1 MKAIAKQSIEF
12 AEAPEQ
18 AVKAADA
25 ILGANPFVGLD
36 SDQVIEQLSLFVNE
50 TLKNPEVLGGQL
62 IKMAVELFKVV
73 AGVSDVAP
81 EESDKRFTDPTWSDN
96 PFYRRVMQAYLV
108 WRSTMMSMVPDNG
121 SGDGEWKETEQQ
133 RFAVRL
139 LTEALAPTNV
149 LIGNPAALKR
159 AFETG
164 GTSLVHGLRSFFD
177 DLWNNNGMPQ
187 TVDKRPFAVG
197 RNLAV
202 TPGAVVF
209 RSEILELL
217 QYAPATRQV
226 YERPIMLVP
235 PQINKFYVMDLA
247 PKRSLTEY
255 AVARG
260 VPFFTVSWRNPRPE
274 HRNWGLDEYVTALT
288 DAVDAVCEISGSSTV
303 NLLGVCSG
311 GITSTLMLGHL
322 AAAGDHRV
330 NAASLIVT
338 MLDSSMPSMTGMFT
352 TREGVA
358 AAIDRSRRQGVL
370 NGAEMER
377 LFAWL
382 RPNDL
387 VWNYWVNNY
396 LMGKDPAPF
405 DILYWN
411 ADSTNLPARLH
422 AGFMELLLHN
432 GLTRAGTVQILGTPI
447 DLRQAGHDMFV
458 VGGMTDHICAWRA
471 VYNGARLFGGR
482 TEFVL
487 NSSGHVQTLVCP
499 PTNFKAKYYV
509 NSVLGADPET
519 WVKGATEQKGSWWDH
534 WLGWLD
540 KRSGDKREA
549 PASLGSLRFPP
560 LEPAPGKYVMEQAD
574 GTSSL
579 GRLLMKQIERTE

>member
-1 MKAIAKQSIEF
+1 MKANAKQESAEF
-12 AEAPEQ
+12 AEAPEH
-18 AVKAADA
+18 AVRAADA

-36 SDQVIEQLSLFVNE
+36 ADQVIEQLSNFVDE
-50 TLKNPEVLGGQL
+50 TLRNPEVLGGRL
-62 IKMAVELFKVV
+62 IKMAVELFKVA
-73 AGVSDVAP
+73 AGVSDVTP
-81 EESDKRFTDPTWSDN
+81 DESDKRFDDPTWSDN
-96 PFYRRVMQAYLV
+96 FFYRRLMQSYLV
-108 WRSTMMSMVPDNG
+108 WRSTMQSMVREGEHANG
-121 SGDGEWKETEQQ
+121 DWKEAEQQ
-133 RFAVRL
+133 RFAIRL

-149 LIGNPAALKR
+149 LLGNPAAIKR

-164 GTSLVHGLRSFFD
+164 GMSLVYGMRSFFD

-209 RSEILELL
+209 RSEVLELL
-217 QYAPATRQV
+217 QYTPATRQV
-226 YERPIMLVP
+226 YERPVMLVP
-235 PQINKFYVMDLA
+235 PQINKFYIMDLA

-255 AVARG
+255 TVARG

-274 HRNWGLDEYVTALT
+274 HRDWGLDEYVAALKE
-288 DAVDAVCEISGSSTV
+288 ALDAVCEISGSPTV

-322 AAAGDHRV
+322 AALGDRRV
-330 NAASLIVT
+330 NSASLIVT

-352 TREGVA
+352 TKEGVA
-358 AAIDRSRRQGVL
+358 AATDRSRRQGVL

-422 AGFMELLLHN
+422 AGFLDLLLRN
-432 GLTRAGTVQILGTPI
+432 GLTRAGAVEILDTPI
-447 DLRQAGHDMFV
+447 DLRQAGYDLFV

-509 NSVLGADPET
+509 NPALGGDPDA
-519 WVKGATEQKGSWWDH
+519 WLKNATEQKGSWWDH
-534 WLGWLD
+534 WLAWLD
-540 KRSGDKREA
+540 KHSGEKREA
-549 PASLGSLRFPP
+549 PASLGSVRYPP
-560 LEPAPGKYVMEQAD
+560 LDSAPGKYVMETA
-574 GTSSL
+574 GGISSVSA
-579 GRLLMKQIERTE
+579 

>member
-1 MKAIAKQSIEF
+1 MKATAAKQSVDF

-18 AVKAADA
+18 SVRAADA

-36 SDQVIEQLSLFVNE
+36 SEQILGELTNFVSD
-50 TLKNPEVLGGQL
+50 TLKQPEVLGGHL
-62 IKMAVELFKVV
+62 TRMAVELAKVA
-73 AGVSDVAP
+73 AGVSEVVP
-81 EESDKRFTDPTWSDN
+81 EDSDKRFSDPTWSDN
-96 PFYRRVMQAYLV
+96 PFYRRVMQTYLV
-108 WRSTMMSMVPDNG
+108 WRSTMQSMVPERGYAN
-121 SGDGEWKETEQQ
+121 GEWKETEQQ

-139 LTEALAPTNV
+139 LTEALAPTN
-149 LIGNPAALKR
+149 LLLGNPAAIKR

-164 GTSLVHGLRSFFD
+164 GASLIHGLRNFLD
-177 DLWNNNGMPQ
+177 DLRNNNGMPQ

-209 RSEILELL
+209 RSEMLELL
-217 QYAPATRQV
+217 QYAPTTRQV
-226 YERPIMLVP
+226 YERPLLLVP
-235 PQINKFYVMDLA
+235 PQINKFYIMDLA

-260 VPFFTVSWRNPRPE
+260 VPFFTVSWRNPKPE
-274 HRNWGLDEYVTALT
+274 HRNWGLDEYVIAIKEAL
-288 DAVDAVCEISGSSTV
+288 DAVCEITGSPAA

-322 AAAGDHRV
+322 AALGDRRI
-330 NAASLIVT
+330 NAATLVVT

-352 TREGVA
+352 TEESVA
-358 AAIDRSRRQGVL
+358 AAVERSRRQGML
-370 NGAEMER
+370 NGAEMAR

-422 AGFMELLLHN
+422 AGFMELLLRN
-432 GLTRAGTVQILGTPI
+432 GLTRAGAVELLGTPI
-447 DLRQAGHDMFV
+447 DLRQAGNDLFV
-458 VGGMTDHICAWRA
+458 VGGMTDHICSWRA

-482 TEFVL
+482 SEFVL

-499 PTNFKAKYYV
+499 PTNFKARYYV
-509 NSVLGADPET
+509 NPSMGDDPET
-519 WVKGATEQKGSWWDH
+519 WLKEATEQKGSWWDH
-534 WLGWLD
+534 WLEWLD

-549 PASLGSLRFPP
+549 PANLGSRRFPP
-560 LEPAPGKYVMEQAD
+560 LEPAPGKYVMEQ
-574 GTSSL
+574 
-579 GRLLMKQIERTE
+579 

>member
-1 MKAIAKQSIEF
+1 MKASAKPSAEF
-12 AEAPEQ
+12 AEAPEH
-18 AVKAADA
+18 AVRAADA

-36 SDQVIEQLSLFVNE
+36 ADQVIEQLSNFANE
-50 TLKNPEVLGGQL
+50 KLKNPEVLGGHL
-62 IKMAVELFKVV
+62 IKLAVEMFKVV
-73 AGVSDVAP
+73 TGVSDAAP
-81 EESDKRFTDPTWSDN
+81 DESDKRFDDPTWSDN
-96 PFYRRVMQAYLV
+96 PFYRRLMQAYLV
-108 WRSTMMSMVPDNG
+108 WRSTMQSMVREGSHANG
-121 SGDGEWKETEQQ
+121 DWKEAEQQ
-133 RFAVRL
+133 RFAIRL

-149 LIGNPAALKR
+149 LLGNPAAIKR

-164 GTSLVHGLRSFFD
+164 GMSLLYGMRSFFD

-217 QYAPATRQV
+217 QYTPATRQV
-226 YERPIMLVP
+226 YERPVMLVP
-235 PQINKFYVMDLA
+235 PQINKFYIMDLA

-255 AVARG
+255 AVAHG

-274 HRNWGLDEYVTALT
+274 HRDWGLDEYVTALKE
-288 DAVDAVCEISGSSTV
+288 ALDAVCEISGSPTA

-311 GITSTLMLGHL
+311 GITSTLTLGHL
-322 AAAGDHRV
+322 AALGDRRV
-330 NAASLIVT
+330 NSASLIVT

-352 TREGVA
+352 TKEGVA
-358 AAIDRSRRQGVL
+358 AATDRSRRQGVL
-370 NGAEMER
+370 NGADMER

-422 AGFMELLLHN
+422 AGFLDLLLRN
-432 GLTRAGTVQILGTPI
+432 GLTRAGAVEILGTPI
-447 DLRQAGHDMFV
+447 DLRQAGYDIFV

-509 NSVLGADPET
+509 NPALGGDPDA
-519 WVKGATEQKGSWWDH
+519 WLKGATEQKGSWWDH

-540 KRSGDKREA
+540 RRSGDKRDA
-549 PASLGSLRFPP
+549 PASLGSVHYPP
-560 LEPAPGKYVMEQAD
+560 LDSAPGKYVMETAS
-574 GTSSL
+574 GTSSA
-579 GRLLMKQIERTE
+579 GA

>member
-1 MKAIAKQSIEF
+1 MKATAAKQSVEF

-18 AVKAADA
+18 SVRAANA

-36 SDQVIEQLSLFVNE
+36 SDKIFGELTNFVSE
-50 TLKNPEVLGGQL
+50 TLKSPEVLGGHL
-62 IKMAVELFKVV
+62 TRMAVELAKV
-73 AGVSDVAP
+73 ATGVSDVAP
-81 EESDKRFTDPTWSDN
+81 EDSDKRFADPTWSEN
-96 PFYRRVMQAYLV
+96 PFYRRMMQTYLV
-108 WRSTMMSMVPDNG
+108 WRSTMQSMVPERGNVN
-121 SGDGEWKETEQQ
+121 GEWKETEQQ

-139 LTEALAPTNV
+139 LTEALAPTN
-149 LIGNPAALKR
+149 LLLGNPAAIKR

-164 GTSLVHGLRSFFD
+164 GASLIHGLRNFLD
-177 DLWNNNGMPQ
+177 DLRNNNGMPQ

-217 QYAPATRQV
+217 QYAPTTRQV
-226 YERPIMLVP
+226 YERPLLLVP
-235 PQINKFYVMDLA
+235 PQINKFYIMDLA

-260 VPFFTVSWRNPRPE
+260 VPFFTVSWRNPKPE
-274 HRNWGLDEYVTALT
+274 HRNWGLDEYVSAIKEAL
-288 DAVDAVCEISGSSTV
+288 DAVCEITGSPAA

-311 GITSTLMLGHL
+311 GITSTVMLGHL
-322 AAAGDHRV
+322 AALGDRRI
-330 NAASLIVT
+330 NAATLVVT

-352 TREGVA
+352 TEESVA
-358 AAIDRSRRQGVL
+358 AAVERSRRQGML
-370 NGAEMER
+370 NGAEMAR

-422 AGFMELLLHN
+422 AGFMELLLRN
-432 GLTRAGTVQILGTPI
+432 GLTRAGAVEILGTPI
-447 DLRQAGHDMFV
+447 DLREVGNDLFV
-458 VGGMTDHICAWRA
+458 VGGMTDHICSWRA

-482 TEFVL
+482 SEFVL

-499 PTNFKAKYYV
+499 PTNFKARYYV
-509 NSVLGADPET
+509 NPSMGDDPDAWLKE
-519 WVKGATEQKGSWWDH
+519 ATEQKGSWWDH

-549 PASLGSLRFPP
+549 PASLGSRRFPP
-560 LEPAPGKYVMEQAD
+560 LEPAPGKYVMEQ
-574 GTSSL
+574 
-579 GRLLMKQIERTE
+579 

>member
-1 MKAIAKQSIEF
+1 MKATAAKQSVEF

-18 AVKAADA
+18 SVRAADA

-36 SDQVIEQLSLFVNE
+36 SDQIIGELTNFVSESL
-50 TLKNPEVLGGQL
+50 KHPEVLGGQL
-62 IKMAVELFKVV
+62 TRMAVELAKVV
-73 AGVSDVAP
+73 AGVSEVAP
-81 EESDKRFTDPTWSDN
+81 EDSDKRFADPTWSDN
-96 PFYRRVMQAYLV
+96 PLYRRIMQTYLV
-108 WRSTMMSMVPDNG
+108 WRSTMQSMVPERGNG
-121 SGDGEWKETEQQ
+121 NGGWKETEQQ

-139 LTEALAPTNV
+139 LTEALAPTN
-149 LIGNPAALKR
+149 LLLGNPAAIKR

-164 GTSLVHGLRSFFD
+164 GASLMHGLRNFLD
-177 DLWNNNGMPQ
+177 DLRNNNGMPQ

-226 YERPIMLVP
+226 YERPLLLVP
-235 PQINKFYVMDLA
+235 PQINKFYIMDLA

-255 AVARG
+255 AVAQG
-260 VPFFTVSWRNPRPE
+260 VPFFTVSWRNPKPE
-274 HRNWGLDEYVTALT
+274 NRNWGLDEYVSAIKQALE
-288 DAVDAVCEISGSSTV
+288 AVSEITGSAAA

-311 GITSTLMLGHL
+311 GITSALMLGHL
-322 AAAGDHRV
+322 AALGDRRI
-330 NAASLIVT
+330 NAATLVVT

-352 TREGVA
+352 TEESVA
-358 AAIDRSRRQGVL
+358 AAVERSRQRGML
-370 NGAEMER
+370 DGAEMAR

-422 AGFMELLLHN
+422 AGFMELLLRN
-432 GLTRAGTVQILGTPI
+432 GLTRAGAVEILGTPI
-447 DLRQAGHDMFV
+447 DLRQAGNDLFV
-458 VGGMTDHICAWRA
+458 VGGMTDHICSWRA

-482 TEFVL
+482 SEFVL

-499 PTNFKAKYYV
+499 PTNFKARYYV
-509 NSVLGADPET
+509 NSSMGDDPDAWLKE
-519 WVKGATEQKGSWWDH
+519 ATEQKGSWWDH

-549 PASLGSLRFPP
+549 PASLGSRRFPP
-560 LEPAPGKYVMEQAD
+560 LEPAPGKYVMEQ
-574 GTSSL
+574 
-579 GRLLMKQIERTE
+579 

>member
-1 MKAIAKQSIEF
+1 MKATAAKQSVEF

-18 AVKAADA
+18 SVRAADA

-36 SDQVIEQLSLFVNE
+36 SDQILGELTNFVSE
-50 TLKNPEVLGGQL
+50 TFKHPEVLGGQL
-62 IKMAVELFKVV
+62 TRMAVELAKVA
-73 AGVSDVAP
+73 AGVSEVAP
-81 EESDKRFTDPTWSDN
+81 EDSDKRFSDPTWADN
-96 PFYRRVMQAYLV
+96 PFYRRVMQTYLV
-108 WRSTMMSMVPDNG
+108 WRSTMQSMVPERGYAN
-121 SGDGEWKETEQQ
+121 GEWKETEQQ

-139 LTEALAPTNV
+139 LTEALAPTN
-149 LIGNPAALKR
+149 LLLGNPAAIKR

-164 GTSLVHGLRSFFD
+164 GASLIHGLRNFLD
-177 DLWNNNGMPQ
+177 DLRNNNGMPQ

-209 RSEILELL
+209 RSEMLELL
-217 QYAPATRQV
+217 QYAPTTRQV
-226 YERPIMLVP
+226 YERPLLLVP
-235 PQINKFYVMDLA
+235 PQINKFYIMDLA

-260 VPFFTVSWRNPRPE
+260 VPFFTVSWRNPKPE
-274 HRNWGLDEYVTALT
+274 HRNWGLDEYVIAIKEAL
-288 DAVDAVCEISGSSTV
+288 DAVCEITGSPAA

-322 AAAGDHRV
+322 AALGDRRI
-330 NAASLIVT
+330 NAATLVVT

-352 TREGVA
+352 TEESVA
-358 AAIDRSRRQGVL
+358 AAVERSRRQGML
-370 NGAEMER
+370 NGAEMAR

-422 AGFMELLLHN
+422 AGFMELLLRN
-432 GLTRAGTVQILGTPI
+432 GLTRAGAVEILGTPI
-447 DLRQAGHDMFV
+447 DLRQAGNDLFV
-458 VGGMTDHICAWRA
+458 VGGMTDHICSWRA

-482 TEFVL
+482 SEFVL

-499 PTNFKAKYYV
+499 PTNFKARYYV
-509 NSVLGADPET
+509 NPSMGDDPDAWLKE
-519 WVKGATEQKGSWWDH
+519 ATEQKGSWWDH

-549 PASLGSLRFPP
+549 PANLGSRRFPP
-560 LEPAPGKYVMEQAD
+560 LEPAPGKYVMEQ
-574 GTSSL
+574 
-579 GRLLMKQIERTE
+579 

>member
-1 MKAIAKQSIEF
+1 MKATAAKQSIEF
-12 AEAPEQ
+12 AEPPEQ
-18 AVKAADA
+18 AARAADS
-25 ILGANPFVGLD
+25 ILGANPFVGLNP
-36 SDQVIEQLSLFVNE
+36 DQVLGQLSNFVSRN
-50 TLKNPEVLGGQL
+50 LKEPEILGGQL
-62 IKMAVELFKVV
+62 ARMMVELAKVV
-73 AGVSDVAP
+73 AGVSDVTP
-81 EESDKRFTDPTWSDN
+81 ETSDKRFDDPTWTEN
-96 PFYRRVMQAYLV
+96 PLYRRIMQAYLV
-108 WRSTMMSMVPDNG
+108 WRSTMQSMVPESAN
-121 SGDGEWKETEQQ
+121 GEWKETEQQ

-139 LTEALAPTNV
+139 LTEALAPTN
-149 LIGNPAALKR
+149 LLLGNPAALKR
-159 AFETG
+159 AFETAG
-164 GTSLVHGLRSFFD
+164 GSLIHGLRNFLD

-209 RSEILELL
+209 RSEVLELL
-217 QYAPATRQV
+217 QYAPATRQI
-226 YERPIMLVP
+226 YERPVMLVP
-235 PQINKFYVMDLA
+235 PQINKFYIMDLA

-255 AVARG
+255 AVAHG
-260 VPFFTVSWRNPRPE
+260 VPFFTVSWRNPRPV
-274 HRNWGLDEYVTALT
+274 HREWDLDRYVTALKE
-288 DAVDAVCEISGSSTV
+288 ALQAVCEISGSSSA

-311 GITSTLMLGHL
+311 GITSALMLGHL
-322 AAAGDHRV
+322 AAIDDRRI

-338 MLDSSMPSMTGMFT
+338 MLDSSVPSMTGMFT
-352 TREGVA
+352 TAEGVT
-358 AAIDRSRRQGVL
+358 AAIERSRGQGVL

-377 LFAWL
+377 MFAWL

-422 AGFMELLLHN
+422 AGFMDLLLRN
-432 GLTRAGTVQILGTPI
+432 SLTHAGAAEVLGTPI
-447 DLRQAGHDMFV
+447 DLSKVGCDMFV

-499 PTNFKAKYYV
+499 PANFKARYLV
-509 NSVLGADPET
+509 NPTLGDDPET
-519 WVKGATEQKGSWWDH
+519 WFKNATEQKGSWWDH

-540 KRSGDKREA
+540 KRSGNKREA
-549 PASLGSLRFPP
+549 PASLGSPQFPP
-560 LEPAPGKYVMEQAD
+560 LEAAPGRYVMQ
-574 GTSSL
+574 
-579 GRLLMKQIERTE
+579 

>member
-1 MKAIAKQSIEF
+1 MKATAAKQSVEF

-18 AVKAADA
+18 SVRAADA

-36 SDQVIEQLSLFVNE
+36 SDQIIGELTHFVSESL
-50 TLKNPEVLGGQL
+50 KHPEVLGGQL
-62 IKMAVELFKVV
+62 TRMAVELAKVV
-73 AGVSDVAP
+73 AGVSEVAP
-81 EESDKRFTDPTWSDN
+81 EDSDKRFADPTWSDN
-96 PFYRRVMQAYLV
+96 PLYRRIMQTYLV
-108 WRSTMMSMVPDNG
+108 CRSTMQSMVPERVPERGNG
-121 SGDGEWKETEQQ
+121 NGGWKETEQQ

-139 LTEALAPTNV
+139 LTEALAPTN
-149 LIGNPAALKR
+149 LLLGNPAAIKR

-164 GTSLVHGLRSFFD
+164 GASLMHGLRNFLD
-177 DLWNNNGMPQ
+177 DLRNNNGMPQ

-209 RSEILELL
+209 RSEMLELL
-217 QYAPATRQV
+217 QYAPTTRQV
-226 YERPIMLVP
+226 YERPLLLVP
-235 PQINKFYVMDLA
+235 PQINKFYIMDLA

-255 AVARG
+255 AVAHG
-260 VPFFTVSWRNPRPE
+260 VPFFTVSWRNPKPE
-274 HRNWGLDEYVTALT
+274 NRNWGLDEYVSAIKQALE
-288 DAVDAVCEISGSSTV
+288 AVSEITGSAAA

-311 GITSTLMLGHL
+311 GITSALMLGHL
-322 AAAGDHRV
+322 AALGDRRI
-330 NAASLIVT
+330 NAATLVVT

-352 TREGVA
+352 TEESVA
-358 AAIDRSRRQGVL
+358 AAVERSRQRGML
-370 NGAEMER
+370 DGAEMAR

-422 AGFMELLLHN
+422 AGFMELLLRN
-432 GLTRAGTVQILGTPI
+432 GLTRAGAVEILGTPI
-447 DLRQAGHDMFV
+447 DLRQAGNDLFV
-458 VGGMTDHICAWRA
+458 VGGMTDHICSWRA

-482 TEFVL
+482 SEFVL

-499 PTNFKAKYYV
+499 PTNFKARYYV
-509 NSVLGADPET
+509 NPSMGDDPDAWLKE
-519 WVKGATEQKGSWWDH
+519 ATEQKGSWWDH

-549 PASLGSLRFPP
+549 PLSLGSRRFPP
-560 LEPAPGKYVMEQAD
+560 LEPAPGKYVMEQ
-574 GTSSL
+574 
-579 GRLLMKQIERTE
+579 

>member
-1 MKAIAKQSIEF
+1 MKATAAKQSVEF

-18 AVKAADA
+18 SVRAADA

-36 SDQVIEQLSLFVNE
+36 SEQILGELTNFVSE
-50 TLKNPEVLGGQL
+50 TFKHPEVLGGQL
-62 IKMAVELFKVV
+62 TRMAVELAKVA
-73 AGVSDVAP
+73 AGVSEVAP
-81 EESDKRFTDPTWSDN
+81 EDSDKRFTDPTWSDN
-96 PFYRRVMQAYLV
+96 PFYRRVMQTYLV
-108 WRSTMMSMVPDNG
+108 WRSTMQSMVPERGYAN
-121 SGDGEWKETEQQ
+121 GEWKETEQQ

-139 LTEALAPTNV
+139 LTEALAPTN
-149 LIGNPAALKR
+149 LLLGNPAALKR

-164 GTSLVHGLRSFFD
+164 GASLIHGLRNFLD

-209 RSEILELL
+209 RSEMLELL
-217 QYAPATRQV
+217 QYAPTTRQV
-226 YERPIMLVP
+226 YERPLLLVP
-235 PQINKFYVMDLA
+235 PQINKFYIMDLA

-260 VPFFTVSWRNPRPE
+260 VPFFTVSWRNPKPE
-274 HRNWGLDEYVTALT
+274 HRNWGLDEYVSAIKEAL
-288 DAVDAVCEISGSSTV
+288 DAVCEITGSPAA

-311 GITSTLMLGHL
+311 GITSTVMLGHL
-322 AAAGDHRV
+322 AALGDRRI
-330 NAASLIVT
+330 NAATLVVT

-352 TREGVA
+352 TEESVA
-358 AAIDRSRRQGVL
+358 AAVERSRRQGVL
-370 NGAEMER
+370 NGAEMAR

-422 AGFMELLLHN
+422 AGFMELLLRN
-432 GLTRAGTVQILGTPI
+432 GLTRAGAVEILGTPI
-447 DLRQAGHDMFV
+447 DLRQVGNDLFV
-458 VGGMTDHICAWRA
+458 VGGMTDHICSWRA

-482 TEFVL
+482 SEFVL

-499 PTNFKAKYYV
+499 PTNFKARYYV
-509 NSVLGADPET
+509 NP
-519 WVKGATEQKGSWWDH
+519 
-534 WLGWLD
+534 
-540 KRSGDKREA
+540 
-549 PASLGSLRFPP
+549 SLGDDPDDVAEGSHRAEGIMVGPLARMARQALRRQARGAGQPWQ
-560 LEPAPGKYVMEQAD
+560 PAVSAARTRARKVCD
-574 GTSSL
+574 GTIAGGNSSAA
-579 GRLLMKQIERTE
+579 RW

>member
-1 MKAIAKQSIEF
+1 MKAAAKQPTEF
-12 AEAPEQ
+12 AEAPEHATQ
-18 AVKAADA
+18 AADA
-25 ILGANPFVGLD
+25 ILGANPFVGLS
-36 SDQVIEQLSLFVNE
+36 SDQVIGHLTNFVSE
-50 TLKNPEVLGGQL
+50 TLKRPEILGGQL
-62 IKMAVELFKVV
+62 IRMAVELAKVA
-73 AGVSDVAP
+73 AGVSDVTP
-81 EESDKRFTDPTWSDN
+81 ETSDKRFDDPAWTDN
-96 PFYRRVMQAYLV
+96 PLYRRVMQAYLV
-108 WRSTMMSMVPDNG
+108 WRSTMQSMVPEN
-121 SGDGEWKETEQQ
+121 GDGEWKETEQQ
-133 RFAVRL
+133 RFAIRL
-139 LTEALAPTNV
+139 LTEALAPTN
-149 LIGNPAALKR
+149 LLLGNPGALKR

-164 GTSLVHGLRSFFD
+164 GASLMHGLRNFLD

-209 RSEILELL
+209 RSDILELL
-217 QYAPATRQV
+217 QYTPATRQV
-226 YERPIMLVP
+226 YERPVLLVP

-247 PKRSLTEY
+247 PRRSLTEY
-255 AVARG
+255 AVTHG

-274 HRNWGLDEYVTALT
+274 HRNWGLDQYVNAVREALE
-288 DAVDAVCEISGSSTV
+288 AVCEISDSDSA
-303 NLLGVCSG
+303 NLLGICSG
-311 GITSTLMLGHL
+311 GITSALTLGHL
-322 AAAGDHRV
+322 AAVGDRRI
-330 NAASLIVT
+330 NAATLVVT

-352 TREGVA
+352 TKEGVA
-358 AAIDRSRRQGVL
+358 AAVERSRRQGVL

-377 LFAWL
+377 MFAWL

-422 AGFMELLLHN
+422 AGFMELLLRN
-432 GLTRAGTVQILGTPI
+432 GLTRAGAVEILGAPI
-447 DLRQAGHDMFV
+447 DLRQVGHDMLV
-458 VGGMTDHICAWRA
+458 VAGMTDHICAWRA

-509 NSVLGADPET
+509 NTTLADDPET
-519 WVKGATEQKGSWWDH
+519 WLKNATEQKGSWWDH
-534 WLGWLD
+534 WLEWLNE
-540 KRSGDKREA
+540 RSGGKRDA
-549 PASLGSLRFPP
+549 PHSPGSRRFPP
-560 LEPAPGKYVMEQAD
+560 LEPAPGKYVMAQAA
-574 GTSSL
+574 GNSSA
-579 GRLLMKQIERTE
+579 T

>member
-1 MKAIAKQSIEF
+1 MKASAKQSTEF

-36 SDQVIEQLSLFVNE
+36 QDQVLEQLSNFVNE
-50 TLKNPEVLGGQL
+50 TLKHPEALGGQL
-62 IKMAVELFKVV
+62 IKMVVDLAKVA
-73 AGVSDVAP
+73 AGVSDVTP
-81 EESDKRFTDPTWSDN
+81 ETSDKRFDDPTWSDN
-96 PFYRRVMQAYLV
+96 PLYRRIMQTYLV
-108 WRSTMMSMVPDNG
+108 WRSTMQSMVHESVN
-121 SGDGEWKETEQQ
+121 GEWKETEQQ

-159 AFETG
+159 AFETAG
-164 GTSLVHGLRSFFD
+164 ASLMYGLRNFLD
-177 DLWNNNGMPQ
+177 DLWHNNGMPQ

-202 TPGAVVF
+202 TPGSVVF

-226 YERPIMLVP
+226 YERPVLLVP
-235 PQINKFYVMDLA
+235 PQINKFYIMDLA

-260 VPFFTVSWRNPRPE
+260 VPFFTVSWRNPKPE
-274 HRNWGLDEYVTALT
+274 HRDWGLDEYVNAVREALE
-288 DAVDAVCEISGSSTV
+288 AVCEITGSATA

-322 AAAGDHRV
+322 AAIGDRRV
-330 NAASLIVT
+330 NAAALVVT

-352 TREGVA
+352 TAQGVA
-358 AAIDRSRRQGVL
+358 AAVGRSRRQGVL

-377 LFAWL
+377 MFAWL

-432 GLTRAGTVQILGTPI
+432 GLTRPGAVEILDTPI
-447 DLRQAGHDMFV
+447 DLRKVGYDMFV

-471 VYNGARLFGGR
+471 VYHGARLFGGR

-509 NSVLGADPET
+509 NPTLGDDPET
-519 WVKGATEQKGSWWDH
+519 WLKEATEEKGSWWDR
-534 WLGWLD
+534 WLEWLD
-540 KRSGDKREA
+540 RRSGDKRDA
-549 PASLGSLRFPP
+549 PASLGSRRFPP
-560 LEPAPGKYVMEQAD
+560 LEPAPGRYVLEQ
-574 GTSSL
+574 
-579 GRLLMKQIERTE
+579 

>member
-1 MKAIAKQSIEF
+1 MKATAKQSTEF
-12 AEAPEQ
+12 TEVPEQ

-36 SDQVIEQLSLFVNE
+36 SNQVVEELTNFVGDA
-50 TLKNPEVLGGQL
+50 LKHPEVVGGQL
-62 IKMAVELFKVV
+62 TKMAVELAKVV
-73 AGVSDVAP
+73 AGISEVAP
-81 EESDKRFTDPTWSDN
+81 EDSDKRFADPTWSDN
-96 PFYRRVMQAYLV
+96 PFYRRMMQAYLV
-108 WRSTMMSMVPDNG
+108 CRSTMQSMVPESAN
-121 SGDGEWKETEQQ
+121 GEWKETEQQ
-133 RFAVRL
+133 RFAIRL
-139 LTEALAPTNV
+139 LTEALAPTN
-149 LIGNPAALKR
+149 LLLGNPAALKR

-164 GTSLVHGLRSFFD
+164 GASLMHGLRNFLD

-209 RSEILELL
+209 RSEILEAL
-217 QYAPATRQV
+217 QYTPATRQV
-226 YERPIMLVP
+226 YERPVLLVP
-235 PQINKFYVMDLA
+235 PQINKFYIMDLA

-260 VPFFTVSWRNPRPE
+260 VPFFTVSWRNPKPE
-274 HRNWGLDEYVTALT
+274 HRNWGLDEYVSALREALET
-288 DAVDAVCEISGSSTV
+288 VCEITGSATA

-322 AAAGDHRV
+322 AAVGDRRI
-330 NAASLIVT
+330 NAATLVVT

-352 TREGVA
+352 TEEGVA
-358 AAIDRSRRQGVL
+358 AAIERSRRQGVL

-422 AGFMELLLHN
+422 AGFMGLLLRN
-432 GLTRAGTVQILGTPI
+432 GLTRAGAVEILGTPI
-447 DLRQAGHDMFV
+447 DLRKVGYDMFV

-509 NSVLGADPET
+509 NPTLGDDPEA
-519 WVKGATEQKGSWWDH
+519 WMKGATEQKGSWWDH

-549 PASLGSLRFPP
+549 PAKLGSVRFPP
-560 LEPAPGKYVMEQAD
+560 LEPAPGKYVLEQA
-574 GTSSL
+574 GGNSSAAAW
-579 GRLLMKQIERTE
+579 R

>member
-1 MKAIAKQSIEF
+1 VGGLWHRVEEGDEMKAAAKNPTEL

-18 AVKAADA
+18 ASRAADA

-36 SDQVIEQLSLFVNE
+36 SDQVVGHLTNFVSE
-50 TLKNPEVLGGQL
+50 TLKRPEILGGHL
-62 IKMAVELFKVV
+62 LKMAVELAKVA
-73 AGVSDVAP
+73 AGVSDVTP
-81 EESDKRFTDPTWSDN
+81 ETGDKRFDDPTWADN
-96 PFYRRVMQAYLV
+96 PLYRRVMQTYLV
-108 WRSTMMSMVPDNG
+108 WRSAMQSMVPENG
-121 SGDGEWKETEQQ
+121 AGQWKETEQQ
-133 RFAVRL
+133 RFAIRL
-139 LTEALAPTNV
+139 LTEALAPTN
-149 LIGNPAALKR
+149 LLLGNPGALKR

-164 GTSLVHGLRSFFD
+164 GASLIHGLRNFLD

-217 QYAPATRQV
+217 QYTPATRQV
-226 YERPIMLVP
+226 YERPVLLVP
-235 PQINKFYVMDLA
+235 PQINKFYIMDLA
-247 PKRSLTEY
+247 PRRSLTEY

-260 VPFFTVSWRNPRPE
+260 VPFFTVSWRNPKPE
-274 HRNWGLDEYVTALT
+274 HRNWGLDQYVSAVREALE
-288 DAVDAVCEISGSSTV
+288 AVCEISGSASA

-311 GITSTLMLGHL
+311 GITSALMLGHL
-322 AAAGDHRV
+322 AALDDRRI
-330 NAASLIVT
+330 NAATLVVT

-352 TREGVA
+352 TTEGVA
-358 AAIDRSRRQGVL
+358 AAVARSRRQGVL

-377 LFAWL
+377 MFAWL

-422 AGFMELLLHN
+422 AGFMELLLRN
-432 GLTRAGTVQILGTPI
+432 GLTRAGAIEILGTPI
-447 DLRQAGHDMFV
+447 DLRQIGYDMFV

-487 NSSGHVQTLVCP
+487 NSSGHVQTLVSP
-499 PTNFKAKYYV
+499 PTNFKAKYFV
-509 NSVLGADPET
+509 NPALGDDPET
-519 WVKGATEQKGSWWDH
+519 WLKNSTEQKGSWWDH
-534 WLGWLD
+534 WLEWLD
-540 KRSGDKREA
+540 GRSGGKRDA
-549 PASLGSLRFPP
+549 PANPGSRRFPP
-560 LEPAPGKYVMEQAD
+560 LEPAPGKYVMEQAA
-574 GTSSL
+574 GS
-579 GRLLMKQIERTE
+579 

>member
-1 MKAIAKQSIEF
+1 MKATAAKQSVEF

-18 AVKAADA
+18 SVRAADA

-36 SDQVIEQLSLFVNE
+36 SDQVLGELTNFVSE
-50 TLKNPEVLGGQL
+50 TLKHPEVLGGRL
-62 IKMAVELFKVV
+62 TRMAVELAKVV
-73 AGVSDVAP
+73 AGVSEVAP
-81 EESDKRFTDPTWSDN
+81 EDSDKRFADPTWSDN
-96 PFYRRVMQAYLV
+96 PLYRRIMQTYLV
-108 WRSTMMSMVPDNG
+108 WRSAMQSMVPERGNG
-121 SGDGEWKETEQQ
+121 NGEWKETEQQ

-139 LTEALAPTNV
+139 LTEALAPTNS
-149 LIGNPAALKR
+149 LLGNPAAIKR

-164 GTSLVHGLRSFFD
+164 GASLMHGLRNFFD
-177 DLWNNNGMPQ
+177 DLRNNNGMPQ

-209 RSEILELL
+209 RSEMLELL

-226 YERPIMLVP
+226 YERPMLLVP
-235 PQINKFYVMDLA
+235 PQINKFYIMDLA

-255 AVARG
+255 AVAHG
-260 VPFFTVSWRNPRPE
+260 VPFFTVSWRNPKPE
-274 HRNWGLDEYVTALT
+274 HRNWGLDEYVSAIKQALE
-288 DAVDAVCEISGSSTV
+288 AVCEITGSAAA

-311 GITSTLMLGHL
+311 GITSALMLGHL
-322 AAAGDHRV
+322 ASLGDRRI
-330 NAASLIVT
+330 NAATLVVT

-352 TREGVA
+352 TEESVA
-358 AAIDRSRRQGVL
+358 AAVERSRRKGML
-370 NGAEMER
+370 DGAEMAR

-422 AGFMELLLHN
+422 AGFMDLLLRN
-432 GLTRAGTVQILGTPI
+432 GLMRAGAIEILGTPI
-447 DLRQAGHDMFV
+447 DLRQAGNDLFV

-482 TEFVL
+482 SEFVL
-487 NSSGHVQTLVCP
+487 SSSGHVQTLVCP
-499 PTNFKAKYYV
+499 PTNFKARYYV
-509 NSVLGADPET
+509 NPSTGDDPET
-519 WVKGATEQKGSWWDH
+519 WLKEATEQKGSWWDH

-549 PASLGSLRFPP
+549 PANLGSHRFPP
-560 LEPAPGKYVMEQAD
+560 LEPAPGKYVMEQ
-574 GTSSL
+574 
-579 GRLLMKQIERTE
+579 

>member
-1 MKAIAKQSIEF
+1 MKATAAKQSVEF

-18 AVKAADA
+18 SVRAADA

-36 SDQVIEQLSLFVNE
+36 SDRIIGELTNFVSE
-50 TLKNPEVLGGQL
+50 TLKRPEVLGGHL
-62 IKMAVELFKVV
+62 TKMAVELIKVV
-73 AGVSDVAP
+73 SGVSDVGP
-81 EESDKRFTDPTWSDN
+81 DDGDKRFDDPTWSDN
-96 PFYRRVMQAYLV
+96 PLYRRVMQTYLV
-108 WRSTMMSMVPDNG
+108 WRSTMQSMVPERGYAN
-121 SGDGEWKETEQQ
+121 GEWKEAEQQ

-139 LTEALAPTNV
+139 LTEALAPTN
-149 LIGNPAALKR
+149 LLLGNPAAIKR

-164 GTSLVHGLRSFFD
+164 GASLMHGLRNFLD
-177 DLWNNNGMPQ
+177 DLRNNNGMPQ
-187 TVDKRPFAVG
+187 TVDRRPFAVG
-197 RNLAV
+197 RNLGV
-202 TPGAVVF
+202 TPGAVVH

-217 QYAPATRQV
+217 QYTPATRQV
-226 YERPIMLVP
+226 YERPLLLVP
-235 PQINKFYVMDLA
+235 PQINKFYIMDLA

-255 AVARG
+255 AVAHG
-260 VPFFTVSWRNPRPE
+260 VPFFTVSWRNPKPE
-274 HRNWGLDEYVTALT
+274 HRNWGLDEYVNAIKQALE
-288 DAVDAVCEISGSSTV
+288 AVCEITGSTAA

-311 GITSTLMLGHL
+311 GITSALMLGHL
-322 AAAGDHRV
+322 AALGDGRI
-330 NAASLIVT
+330 NAATLVVT

-352 TREGVA
+352 TEESVA
-358 AAIDRSRRQGVL
+358 AAVERSRSKGVL
-370 NGAEMER
+370 DGAEMQR

-422 AGFMELLLHN
+422 AGFMQLLLHN
-432 GLTRAGTVQILGTPI
+432 GLTRAGAVEILGTPI
-447 DLRQAGHDMFV
+447 DLRRVGNDLFV
-458 VGGMTDHICAWRA
+458 VGGMTDHICSWRA

-482 TEFVL
+482 SEFVL

-509 NSVLGADPET
+509 NPSMGVDSDT
-519 WVKGATEQKGSWWDH
+519 WLKEATEQKGSWWDH

-549 PASLGSLRFPP
+549 PASLGSRRFPP
-560 LEPAPGKYVMEQAD
+560 LEPAPGKYVMEQ
-574 GTSSL
+574 
-579 GRLLMKQIERTE
+579 

>member
-1 MKAIAKQSIEF
+1 
-12 AEAPEQ
+12 
-18 AVKAADA
+18 
-25 ILGANPFVGLD
+25 
-36 SDQVIEQLSLFVNE
+36 
-50 TLKNPEVLGGQL
+50 
-62 IKMAVELFKVV
+62 
-73 AGVSDVAP
+73 
-81 EESDKRFTDPTWSDN
+81 
-96 PFYRRVMQAYLV
+96 MQTYLV
-108 WRSTMMSMVPDNG
+108 WRSTMQSMVPERGYAN
-121 SGDGEWKETEQQ
+121 GEWKETEQQ

-139 LTEALAPTNV
+139 LTEALAPTN
-149 LIGNPAALKR
+149 LLLGNPAAIKR

-164 GTSLVHGLRSFFD
+164 GASLIHGLRNFLD
-177 DLWNNNGMPQ
+177 DLRNNNGMPQ

-209 RSEILELL
+209 RSEMLELL
-217 QYAPATRQV
+217 QYAPTTRQV
-226 YERPIMLVP
+226 YERPLLLVP

-260 VPFFTVSWRNPRPE
+260 VPFFTVSWRNPKPE
-274 HRNWGLDEYVTALT
+274 HRNWGLDEYVIAIKEAL
-288 DAVDAVCEISGSSTV
+288 DAVCEITGSPAA

-322 AAAGDHRV
+322 AALGDRRI
-330 NAASLIVT
+330 NAATLVVT

-352 TREGVA
+352 TEESVA
-358 AAIDRSRRQGVL
+358 AAVERSRRQGML
-370 NGAEMER
+370 NGAEMAR

-422 AGFMELLLHN
+422 AGFMELLLRN
-432 GLTRAGTVQILGTPI
+432 GLTRAGAVELLGTPI
-447 DLRQAGHDMFV
+447 DLRQAGNDLFV
-458 VGGMTDHICAWRA
+458 VGGMTDHICSWRA

-482 TEFVL
+482 SEFVL

-499 PTNFKAKYYV
+499 PTNFKARYYV
-509 NSVLGADPET
+509 NPSMGDDPDAWLKE
-519 WVKGATEQKGSWWDH
+519 ATEQKGSWWDH

-549 PASLGSLRFPP
+549 PANLGSRRFPP
-560 LEPAPGKYVMEQAD
+560 LEPAPGKYVMEQ
-574 GTSSL
+574 
-579 GRLLMKQIERTE
+579 

>member
-1 MKAIAKQSIEF
+1 MKATAAKQSVEF
-12 AEAPEQ
+12 AEALEQ
-18 AVKAADA
+18 SVRAADA

-36 SDQVIEQLSLFVNE
+36 SDQIIGELTNFVSE
-50 TLKNPEVLGGQL
+50 TLKHPEVLGGQL
-62 IKMAVELFKVV
+62 TRMAVEMAKVV
-73 AGVSDVAP
+73 AGVSEVAP
-81 EESDKRFTDPTWSDN
+81 EDSDKRFADPTWSDN
-96 PFYRRVMQAYLV
+96 PLYRRIMQTYLV
-108 WRSTMMSMVPDNG
+108 WRSTMQSMVPERVPERGNG
-121 SGDGEWKETEQQ
+121 NGEWKETEQQ

-139 LTEALAPTNV
+139 LTEALAPTN
-149 LIGNPAALKR
+149 LLLGNPAAIKR

-164 GTSLVHGLRSFFD
+164 GASLMHGLRNFLD
-177 DLWNNNGMPQ
+177 DLRNNNGMPQ

-226 YERPIMLVP
+226 YERPLLLVP
-235 PQINKFYVMDLA
+235 PQINKFYIMDLA

-255 AVARG
+255 AVAHG
-260 VPFFTVSWRNPRPE
+260 VPFFTVSWRNPKPE
-274 HRNWGLDEYVTALT
+274 NRNWGLDEYVSAIKQALE
-288 DAVDAVCEISGSSTV
+288 AVSEITGSAAA

-311 GITSTLMLGHL
+311 GITSALMLGHL
-322 AAAGDHRV
+322 AALGDRRI
-330 NAASLIVT
+330 NAATLVVT

-352 TREGVA
+352 TEESVA
-358 AAIDRSRRQGVL
+358 AAVERSRQRGML
-370 NGAEMER
+370 DGAEMAR

-422 AGFMELLLHN
+422 AGFMELLLRN
-432 GLTRAGTVQILGTPI
+432 GLTRAGAVEILGTPI
-447 DLRQAGHDMFV
+447 DLRQASNDLFV
-458 VGGMTDHICAWRA
+458 VGGMTDHICSWRA

-482 TEFVL
+482 SEFVL

-499 PTNFKAKYYV
+499 PTNFKARYFV
-509 NSVLGADPET
+509 NPSMGDDPDAWLKE
-519 WVKGATEQKGSWWDH
+519 ATEQKGSWWDH

-549 PASLGSLRFPP
+549 PASLGSRRFPP
-560 LEPAPGKYVMEQAD
+560 LEPAPGKYVMEQ
-574 GTSSL
+574 
-579 GRLLMKQIERTE
+579 

>member
-1 MKAIAKQSIEF
+1 MKASARESTELAG
-12 AEAPEQ
+12 AEAPEH

-36 SDQVIEQLSLFVNE
+36 ADQVLEQLTNFVNE
-50 TLKNPEVLGGQL
+50 TLKHPEVLGGQL
-62 IKMAVELFKVV
+62 TKLAVELAKVA
-73 AGVSDVAP
+73 AGVSDIAP
-81 EESDKRFTDPTWSDN
+81 EDNDKRFADPAWSDN
-96 PFYRRVMQAYLV
+96 PMYRRMMQAYLV
-108 WRSTMMSMVPDNG
+108 CRSTMQSMVPESANG
-121 SGDGEWKETEQQ
+121 RWKEAEQQ

-139 LTEALAPTNV
+139 LTEALAPTNL

-164 GTSLVHGLRSFFD
+164 GASLMHGLRNFFD

-197 RNLAV
+197 HNLGV

-217 QYAPATRQV
+217 QYTPATRQV
-226 YERPIMLVP
+226 YERPVLLVP
-235 PQINKFYVMDLA
+235 PQINKFYIMDLA

-255 AVARG
+255 AVSRG

-274 HRNWGLDEYVTALT
+274 HSNWGLDEYVGAIKEALE
-288 DAVDAVCEISGSSTV
+288 AVCEITGSASA
-303 NLLGVCSG
+303 NLLGICSG
-311 GITSTLMLGHL
+311 GITSALMLGHL
-322 AAAGDHRV
+322 AAIGDRRINSATLV
-330 NAASLIVT
+330 VT

-352 TREGVA
+352 TEEGVA
-358 AAIDRSRRQGVL
+358 AAIERSRRQGVL

-396 LMGKDPAPF
+396 LMGKDPAAF

-411 ADSTNLPARLH
+411 ADTTNLPARLH
-422 AGFMELLLHN
+422 AGFLELLLRN
-432 GLTRAGTVQILGTPI
+432 SLMRAGAIEILGTPI
-447 DLRQAGHDMFV
+447 DLRKVGHDMFV
-458 VGGMTDHICAWRA
+458 VGGMTDHICSWRA
-471 VYNGARLFGGR
+471 VYNGGRLFGGR

-509 NSVLGADPET
+509 NPTLGDDPEA
-519 WVKGATEQKGSWWDH
+519 WLKDATEQKGSWWDH
-534 WLGWLD
+534 WIGWID

-549 PASLGSLRFPP
+549 PTSPGSRRFPP
-560 LEPAPGKYVMEQAD
+560 LEAAPGKYVLEQSGGNRSVA
-574 GTSSL
+574 L
-579 GRLLMKQIERTE
+579 P

>member
-1 MKAIAKQSIEF
+1 MKATAAKQSVEF

-18 AVKAADA
+18 SVRAADA

-36 SDQVIEQLSLFVNE
+36 SEQILGELTNFVSD
-50 TLKNPEVLGGQL
+50 TLKQPEVLGGHL
-62 IKMAVELFKVV
+62 TRMAVELAKVA
-73 AGVSDVAP
+73 AGVSEVVP
-81 EESDKRFTDPTWSDN
+81 EDSDKRFSDLTWSDN
-96 PFYRRVMQAYLV
+96 PFYRRIMQTYLV
-108 WRSTMMSMVPDNG
+108 WRSTMQSMVPERGYAN
-121 SGDGEWKETEQQ
+121 GEWKETEQQ

-139 LTEALAPTNV
+139 LTEALAPTN
-149 LIGNPAALKR
+149 LLLGNPAAIKR

-164 GTSLVHGLRSFFD
+164 GASLIHGLRNFLD
-177 DLWNNNGMPQ
+177 DLRNNNGMPQ

-209 RSEILELL
+209 RSEMLELL
-217 QYAPATRQV
+217 QYAPTTRQV
-226 YERPIMLVP
+226 YERPLLLVP
-235 PQINKFYVMDLA
+235 PQINKFYIMDLA

-260 VPFFTVSWRNPRPE
+260 VPFFTVSWRNPKPE
-274 HRNWGLDEYVTALT
+274 HRNWGLDEYVIAIKEAL
-288 DAVDAVCEISGSSTV
+288 DAVCEITGSPAA

-322 AAAGDHRV
+322 AALGDRRI
-330 NAASLIVT
+330 NAATLVVT

-352 TREGVA
+352 TEESVA
-358 AAIDRSRRQGVL
+358 AAVERSRRQGML
-370 NGAEMER
+370 NGAEMAR

-422 AGFMELLLHN
+422 AGFMELLLRN
-432 GLTRAGTVQILGTPI
+432 GLTRAGAVELLGTPI
-447 DLRQAGHDMFV
+447 DLRQAGNDLFV
-458 VGGMTDHICAWRA
+458 VGGMTDHICSWRA

-482 TEFVL
+482 SEFVL

-499 PTNFKAKYYV
+499 PTNFKARYYV
-509 NSVLGADPET
+509 NPSMGDDPET
-519 WVKGATEQKGSWWDH
+519 WLKEATEQKGSWWDH
-534 WLGWLD
+534 WLEWLD

-549 PASLGSLRFPP
+549 PANLGSRRFPP
-560 LEPAPGKYVMEQAD
+560 LEPAPGKYVMEQ
-574 GTSSL
+574 
-579 GRLLMKQIERTE
+579 